1 MPEKRSTTDRGWDDG
16 QYLLDGIKEGALDPK
31 YLITNSCG
39 LTLAMDQRHRI
50 ANKESFVDLLATS
63 VGENVNV
70 SKSVLRRLPKTDL
83 HLHLDGSLRL
93 ETLIDLAREYEVD
106 LPAYTPKA

>member
-1 MPEKRSTTDRGWDDG
+1 MVSRRVR
-16 QYLLDGIKEGALDPK
+16 LDPK
-31 YLITNSCG
+31 YLITTNSCG
-39 LTLAMDQRHRI
+39 LTLANFDQCHRI
-50 ANKESFVDLLATS
+50 ANKESFVDLLSTS

-93 ETLIDLAREYEVD
+93 ETLIDLAREHEVD
-106 LPAYTPKA
+106 LPAYTPGKVERNRL